1 MQRVNRICG
10 PFYIVSFIQP
20 MRESQPRLLRKNNAV
35 FRVVLSKELGSP
47 GQEPV
52 IQRFSVVKPQ
62 LIDAVQPSD
71 SAVGKCIVGGAAR
84 DGGWDVP
91 GGAAQE
97 ALEGRQG
104 CHEVDSVT
112 RRR

>member
-71 SAVGKCIVGGAAR
+71 SAVGKCIVGRAAR
-84 DGGWDVP
+84 NGGWEFSP
-91 GGAAQE
+91 RGGLEKFYALPRAA
-97 ALEGRQG
+97 EG
-104 CHEVDSVT
+104 HPLSPPP
-112 RRR
+112 